1 MNSNQKSKSWVN
13 IYNNEAEHESEDNS
27 EGSYR
32 VRQVLNDDLND
43 MIIDDIKATQKNK
56 AGDELKKYLKK
67 NAKEAIMKVFKSFEE
82 DISKH
87 ECDPKKL

>member
-1 MNSNQKSKSWVN
+1 
-13 IYNNEAEHESEDNS
+13 
-27 EGSYR
+27 
-32 VRQVLNDDLND
+32 